1 MHFQRVPGA
10 QVSVFDAGRR
20 RAQLE
25 HRRNIMSPSTR
36 LAVLAVLALPMG
48 NALAQTS
55 STPDTA
61 TLLKKI
67 EEQDRR
73 IEALEH
79 KLEVLENQ
87 QAAANGAGANPTG
100 ANGAA
105 TGGAAGKS
113 SAAGTQAVG
122 PAAEAV
128 GAGSVANRGRQPTS
142 APPVPQTTG
151 ALPGSPSTAIQGST
165 AAVSQRAAT
174 ASEAPGLVTAGSV
187 KAGATGFSFASE
199 DSANVIRFRG
209 NFAFDG
215 RWFPDHVDPV
225 SADTFLFRK
234 VRPIIE
240 GTIDNDYDFRFMP
253 EFGGGKSVILD
264 AFVTARIAPG
274 LAVQAGKFKG
284 PVGLERLQPDQY
296 NRFME
301 LGLPSDLVPNRD
313 LGVEIGGDF
322 LGGTFGYAVGEFVG
336 VADGTSSDANANPD
350 ADSNDGK
357 KDTEGRLFTQPFVN
371 SGIRGLR
378 GLGFG
383 IAGTHVRTEG
393 SPTNTL
399 LTSYKTTGQN
409 TFFSYRSGTTGTYA
423 DGNRT
428 RWTPQAYYFVGP
440 FGALAEYVESEQDV
454 SRQLSTTSKRSGKV
468 DNSAYQLLLS
478 YFLTGEN
485 STYNSFTPKSTF
497 HFGRPGWGALEVVAR
512 YSELRI
518 DDAAFDGGAQS
529 FADPNASAR
538 RARAAGVGLNWWLNA
553 NVKWVLDYEVTRF
566 DGGAANGTN
575 RPNERALTTRFALT
589 F

>member
-1 MHFQRVPGA
+1 
-10 QVSVFDAGRR
+10 
-20 RAQLE
+20 
-25 HRRNIMSPSTR
+25 MSPGTR
-36 LAVLAVLALPMG
+36 LAVLAVTALPFG

-67 EEQDRR
+67 EGQDRR

-87 QAAANGAGANPTG
+87 QAAANGTG
-100 ANGAA
+100 TNGAA
-105 TGGAAGKS
+105 AGKTAAAGQ
-113 SAAGTQAVG
+113 SAAGSTPAVG
-122 PAAEAV
+122 PAPGTSGV
-128 GAGSVANRGRQPTS
+128 TNGTVAQRGRQPTS

-215 RWFPDHVDPV
+215 RWFPDNADPV

-253 EFGGGKSVILD
+253 EFGGGKSIILD
-264 AFVTARIAPG
+264 AFLTARVAPA

-322 LGGTFGYAVGEFVG
+322 LGGTFGYAIGEFVG

-371 SGIRGLR
+371 SGIPALR

-428 RWTPQAYYFVGP
+428 RWTPQAYYYVGP
-440 FGALAEYVESEQDV
+440 FGALAEYVQSKQDV
-454 SRQLSTTSKRSGKV
+454 SRQLSTTSKRSGEI
-468 DNSAYQLLLS
+468 DNSAYQILLS
-478 YFLTGEN
+478 YFLTGETA
-485 STYNSFTPKSTF
+485 TYNSFTPKSTF
-497 HFGRPGWGALEVVAR
+497 HFGAPGWGAWELVAR
-512 YSELRI
+512 YSELSI
-518 DDAAFDGGAQS
+518 DDAAFAGGATS

-538 RARAAGVGLNWWLNA
+538 RARATGVGINWWLNA

-575 RPNERALTTRFALT
+575 RPEERALTTRFALT